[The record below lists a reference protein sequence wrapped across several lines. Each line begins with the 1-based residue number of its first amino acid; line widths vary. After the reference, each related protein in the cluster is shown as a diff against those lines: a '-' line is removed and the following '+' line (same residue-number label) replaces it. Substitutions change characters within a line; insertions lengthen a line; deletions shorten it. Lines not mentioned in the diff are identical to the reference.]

1 MTTKIRMLLL
11 VGKLCSSTLCIPPAF
26 QEPSRKPWG
35 SVLHILEKYSRWEKA
50 LDAAPGQG
58 GGVCFQPW
66 RVKRNR
72 GLERCHG
79 NGFQ

>member
-1 MTTKIRMLLL
+1 MLLL
-11 VGKLCSSTLCIPPAF
+11 AGNVFKHQPVH
-26 QEPSRKPWG
+26 PSCFPGALKVWG
-35 SVLHILEKYSRWEKA
+35 SVLHLLEKSSCWEKA
-50 LDAAPGQG
+50 LDAGSGQG
-58 GGVCFQPW
+58 GGVCLPPW